1 LTAHPVGCGCAEC
14 QNPNR
19 LQLVFRGKPTQNRV
33 ELFEGYS
40 RQFRRAVDAV
50 FAADETP
57 ELADRLRANVSRF
70 AAYKSV
76 YVEGEFAKIA
86 ANQEY
91 DAATRKAAMRAAED
105 RFARWTDAEYNTATA
120 RCRTAKQFSEFL
132 EPDNRRLFPN
142 LQWLAT
148 RSATPRADH
157 AAFAG
162 KIWPKTD
169 PFWNSHAPG
178 TEWNCKCD
186 IAETDEPATDNS
198 DVPNIEP
205 PRGLEGNPA
214 ETGEVFTDNVGYI
227 KNAKPEVLSFVNE
240 CYYPDNKSALRISVN
255 ADRRELTD
263 NIKTGRILAKT
274 ENVAIRPH
282 IEQEPG
288 KPTKNPEF
296 LINDIIADAK
306 RVESPNGITAGFKS
320 AIKQNAETVII
331 DYGNGKYKTVNGV
344 KVPIYYNARATAKAI
359 NDRYADFESR
369 KIKYCYV
376 VYNGKYVVMGS
387 SLFRTINGNTKAAKF
402 QRQEVIM
409 GILKQLNT

>member
-1 LTAHPVGCGCAEC
+1 M
-14 QNPNR
+14 R
-19 LQLVFRGKPTQNRV
+19 LVFRGKPTQSRA

-214 ETGEVFTDNVGYI
+214 ETGEVFTDNVGYLRNAAATI
-227 KNAKPEVLSFVNE
+227 KDINSMGR
-240 CYYPDNKSALRISVN
+240 NKL
-255 ADRRELTD
+255 
-263 NIKTGRILAKT
+263 KT
-274 ENVAIRPH
+274 E
-282 IEQEPG
+282 
-288 KPTKNPEF
+288 
-296 LINDIIADAK
+296 
-306 RVESPNGITAGFKS
+306 FKS
-320 AIKQNAETVII
+320 VKETVQCVAGTIKI
-331 DYGNGKYKTVNGV
+331 DGQSYAEIAQAN
-344 KVPIYYNARATAKAI
+344 ICENAYWLKIEIAK
-359 NDRYADFESR
+359 NFERYANRLVFQKSEAVDLNHN
-369 KIKYCYV
+369 KY
-376 VYNGKYVVMGS
+376 G
-387 SLFRTINGNTKAAKF
+387 TKAYKRKKGF
-402 QRQEVIM
+402 RQMNKYHLTIGNKTFIVKM
-409 GILKQLNT
+409 GECDNGDLMLYTIYQK

>member
-1 LTAHPVGCGCAEC
+1 M
-14 QNPNR
+14 R
-19 LQLVFRGKPTQNRV
+19 LVFRGKPTQSRA

-50 FAADETP
+50 FADDETP
-57 ELADRLRANVSRF
+57 ELADRLRANVSRV
-70 AAYKSV
+70 AAYKAAFT
-76 YVEGEFAKIA
+76 EAEFAKIA

-91 DAATRKAAMRAAED
+91 DDATRKAAMKAAED

-148 RSATPRADH
+148 RSATPRLDH

-169 PFWNSHAPG
+169 PFWNNHAPG

-214 ETGEVFTDNVGYI
+214 QTGEVFTDEVGYI
-227 KNAKPEVLSFVNE
+227 KNAKPEVSSFVNE
-240 CYYPDNKSALRISVN
+240 CYYPDNKSSLRINVN

-263 NIKTGRILAKT
+263 NIRTGRILAKT
-274 ENVAIRPH
+274 EKISIRPH
-282 IEQEPG
+282 IKQKKG
-288 KPTKNPEF
+288 KPTKNPEY
-296 LINDIIADAK
+296 LINGEIADAK
-306 RVESPNGITAGFKS
+306 RVQSPKGIPTGFALAKGQGCKS
-320 AIKQNAETVII
+320 VII
-331 DYGNGKYKTVNGV
+331 DFSKAQWYSHNDT
-344 KVPIYYNARATAKAI
+344 ARALLNRI
-359 NDRYADFESR
+359 NDFLIGDVKECFVIRDGKMTKLSKADFE
-369 KIKYCYV
+369 IV
-376 VYNGKYVVMGS
+376 VN
-387 SLFRTINGNTKAAKF
+387 FP
-402 QRQEVIM
+402 RQEQISHFENK
-409 GILKQLNT
+409 LKKAFD

>member
-1 LTAHPVGCGCAEC
+1 M
-14 QNPNR
+14 R
-19 LQLVFRGKPTQNRV
+19 LVFRGKPTQSRA

-214 ETGEVFTDNVGYI
+214 ETGEVFTDNVGYV
-227 KNAKPEVLSFVNE
+227 KNAKKLQLGTELTTKYPSLQQLVDMDGKTYRADYYSDNGGLLMTSRARVDEGNKNKQEKEKFDKEHAMCLTLAKANYIVDYRASVEGEFDVFVNGE
-240 CYYPDNKSALRISVN
+240 AVDLKQTKSHNNVG
-255 ADRRELTD
+255 
-263 NIKTGRILAKT
+263 KYAKK
-274 ENVAIRPH
+274 AI
-282 IEQEPG
+282 E
-288 KPTKNPEF
+288 
-296 LINDIIADAK
+296 
-306 RVESPNGITAGFKS
+306 
-320 AIKQNAETVII
+320 KQ
-331 DYGNGKYKTVNGV
+331 NGKYAAFCFEAKNDLIIQTVKNEWRNHGRKCLYYFLGEG
-344 KVPIYYNARATAKAI
+344 KVYKNW
-359 NDRYADFESR
+359 E
-369 KIKYCYV
+369 
-376 VYNGKYVVMGS
+376 
-387 SLFRTINGNTKAAKF
+387 
-402 QRQEVIM
+402 
-409 GILKQLNT
+409 

>member
-1 LTAHPVGCGCAEC
+1 M
-14 QNPNR
+14 
-19 LQLVFRGKPTQNRV
+19 QLVFRGKPTQNRV

-214 ETGEVFTDNVGYI
+214 ETGEVFTDNVGYV
-227 KNAKPEVLSFVNE
+227 KNAKKLQLGAELANKYPSLQQLVDMDGKTYRAD
-240 CYYPDNKSALRISVN
+240 YYSDNGGLLMTSRARIDEGN
-255 ADRRELTD
+255 KNKQEKEKFDKEHAMCLT
-263 NIKTGRILAKT
+263 LAKA
-274 ENVAIRPH
+274 NH
-282 IEQEPG
+282 IVDYRESVEGEFDIYLDG
-288 KPTKNPEF
+288 KK
-296 LINDIIADAK
+296 ADLKKAGSHNNIVKYAK
-306 RVESPNGITAGFKS
+306 
-320 AIKQNAETVII
+320 
-331 DYGNGKYKTVNGV
+331 
-344 KVPIYYNARATAKAI
+344 KAI
-359 NDRYADFESR
+359 YEQKAEIVVFEFEKFNSDFVGELEKLSKRYGISG
-369 KIKYCYV
+369 YYYV
-376 VYNGKYVVMGS
+376 TGETR
-387 SLFRTINGNTKAAKF
+387 LRRF
-402 QRQEVIM
+402 
-409 GILKQLNT
+409 

>member
-1 LTAHPVGCGCAEC
+1 M
-14 QNPNR
+14 R
-19 LQLVFRGKPTQNRV
+19 LVFRGKPTQSRA

-120 RCRTAKQFSEFL
+120 RCRTAKQFSEFM

-214 ETGEVFTDNVGYI
+214 ETGEVFTDNVGYLRNAAPTAWKDTI
-227 KNAKPEVLSFVNE
+227 KPMAREVIRQQHQNFKQTIDTSIGKVLIDDITMTEVSKGSATDKSYFLKQEIAKNIDKYTNEMTIVNQNEPIDLGHNNPKGKFSKRKRKFSHFEVYELKTGIGDYTVKFGR
-240 CYYPDNKSALRISVN
+240 YRISKVLN
-255 ADRRELTD
+255 LYS
-263 NIKTGRILAKT
+263 ITG
-274 ENVAIRPH
+274 
-282 IEQEPG
+282 
-288 KPTKNPEF
+288 
-296 LINDIIADAK
+296 
-306 RVESPNGITAGFKS
+306 
-320 AIKQNAETVII
+320 
-331 DYGNGKYKTVNGV
+331 
-344 KVPIYYNARATAKAI
+344 
-359 NDRYADFESR
+359 
-369 KIKYCYV
+369 
-376 VYNGKYVVMGS
+376 
-387 SLFRTINGNTKAAKF
+387 
-402 QRQEVIM
+402 
-409 GILKQLNT
+409 

>member
-1 LTAHPVGCGCAEC
+1 M
-14 QNPNR
+14 R
-19 LQLVFRGKPTQNRV
+19 LVFRGKPTQSRA
-33 ELFEGYS
+33 ELFDGYS

-214 ETGEVFTDNVGYI
+214 ETGEVFTDKVGYI
-227 KNAKPEVLSFVNE
+227 RNAPSTFWETF
-240 CYYPDNKSALRISVN
+240 
-255 ADRRELTD
+255 
-263 NIKTGRILAKT
+263 
-274 ENVAIRPH
+274 
-282 IEQEPG
+282 
-288 KPTKNPEF
+288 KPTVREVIRQQN
-296 LINDIIADAK
+296 
-306 RVESPNGITAGFKS
+306 AGFNKTFDTNIGKILVDEITIEEVSKGS
-320 AIKQNAETVII
+320 ATSDSYFLKQEIARNIDKYIDKLQRLPDEPVDLGHNNHKGKFYKRKLDFSAFRAYELKIETTNYKGDKVI
-331 DYGNGKYKTVNGV
+331 YEYTLKMGVFSNGTGYNLYAVNG
-344 KVPIYYNARATAKAI
+344 
-359 NDRYADFESR
+359 
-369 KIKYCYV
+369 
-376 VYNGKYVVMGS
+376 
-387 SLFRTINGNTKAAKF
+387 
-402 QRQEVIM
+402 
-409 GILKQLNT
+409 

>member
-1 LTAHPVGCGCAEC
+1 M
-14 QNPNR
+14 R
-19 LQLVFRGKPTQNRV
+19 LVFRGKPTQSRA

-120 RCRTAKQFSEFL
+120 RCRTAKQFSEFM

-198 DVPNIEP
+198 AVPDAKVP
-205 PRGLEGNPA
+205 KGLEGNPY
-214 ETGEVFTDNVGYI
+214 ETGKVFTDDVGYI
-227 KNAKPEVLSFVNE
+227 RNAPKTEAIVRAIGDFYYKNGDVQISCEADLRELSANIRTGQTIAKAGHDVKIAPH
-240 CYYPDNKSALRISVN
+240 YDPRKYPD
-255 ADRRELTD
+255 
-263 NIKTGRILAKT
+263 AKWA
-274 ENVAIRPH
+274 VDV
-282 IEQEPG
+282 
-288 KPTKNPEF
+288 KNPEY
-296 LINDIIADAK
+296 IIDGLKADAK
-306 RVESPNGITAGFKS
+306 RIQGEKGITDSFSKALTQGC
-320 AIKQNAETVII
+320 QCVVI
-331 DYGNGKYKTVNGV
+331 DYNMHNV
-344 KVPIYYNARATAKAI
+344 KINVENTAKFLSRRFPDFVKGNI
-359 NDRYADFESR
+359 NDCFLVIGEKTIKIDNTIFKQFPTDKQRFER
-369 KIKYCYV
+369 
-376 VYNGKYVVMGS
+376 
-387 SLFRTINGNTKAAKF
+387 TKALTEYIKKAL
-402 QRQEVIM
+402 E
-409 GILKQLNT
+409 